1 MARDTHVAKIKPQ
14 TLYFHCASLLAQS
27 FSNPSAIKNY
37 WSTKDDSALR
47 KDVGNKA
54 EGRISNRVFQKKQS
68 TQIFRKTN
76 ISYPLIPTRT
86 CAYQGVRNVRF
97 FGKFDVLCFLET
109 PVFRFTA
116 FCLITD
122 EETVN
127 KAMSYLAR
135 STSSAV
141 TSPLATAAICP
152 TAAFNT
158 CRGLEIF

>member
-109 PVFRFTA
+109 PVLWFVLLPYYRRFSG
-116 FCLITD
+116 F
-122 EETVN
+122 TVLMAHKMGALVRN
-127 KAMSYLAR
+127 GLTTNTL
-135 STSSAV
+135 ST
-141 TSPLATAAICP
+141 TLTH
-152 TAAFNT
+152 
-158 CRGLEIF
+158 